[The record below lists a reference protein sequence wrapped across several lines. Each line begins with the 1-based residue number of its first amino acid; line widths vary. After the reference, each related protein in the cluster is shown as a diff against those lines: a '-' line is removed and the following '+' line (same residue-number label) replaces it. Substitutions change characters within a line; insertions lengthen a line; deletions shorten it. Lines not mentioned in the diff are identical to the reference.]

1 MNCKKTK
8 KNPVE
13 EDCSSCEEAC
23 LSRVVQF
30 GQKSESLTI
39 DLTKMRYRN
48 VNVAVLG
55 SSGREIEYVRDLLK
69 IQSMK

>member
-1 MNCKKTK
+1 MNCKKMK
-8 KNPVE
+8 KYPIA
-13 EDCSSCEEAC
+13 EDCSSCDETC

-55 SSGREIEYVRDLLK
+55 SSGQGIAGD
-69 IQSMK
+69 Q